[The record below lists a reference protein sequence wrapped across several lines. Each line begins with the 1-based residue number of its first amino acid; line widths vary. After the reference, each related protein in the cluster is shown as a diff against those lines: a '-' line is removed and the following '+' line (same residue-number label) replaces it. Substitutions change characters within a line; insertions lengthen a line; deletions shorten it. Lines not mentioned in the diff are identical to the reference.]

1 MIYLCSY
8 IIYIIRVFI
17 ARNAKNDHKVFFF
30 SIYNLLFLITV
41 QIILQIILLL
51 AFYGHRNKN
60 NVPWNIPIDPVGLTV
75 VIQKVSLLT
84 NWTPYCSTTK
94 IPKQPDYGI
103 SRNSNPNP
111 SYRVTLYLSLFLCW
125 YTSSNFERN
134 CLLIELHTVEWWIVL
149 LVFASYFLGIIFYF
163 YDSLLITR

>member
-1 MIYLCSY
+1 MVLIIPEGWDLKVDKQWFICVAILFISYVSSLHAMQKMIT
-8 IIYIIRVFI
+8 
-17 ARNAKNDHKVFFF
+17 KFF
-30 SIYNLLFLITV
+30 SFQY
-41 QIILQIILLL
+41 LQPPFFNYKNHSSNHSSPCI
-51 AFYGHRNKN
+51 YGHRNKN

-84 NWTPYCSTTK
+84 NWTPYCSTNK

-134 CLLIELHTVEWWIVL
+134 CLLIESCTQLNDE
-149 LVFASYFLGIIFYF
+149 
-163 YDSLLITR
+163 